1 MITSNSNAK
10 IKHVSLLI
18 TSSKARKQEGCFV
31 VEGERIVREIPTQDI
46 LECFVAESYVDKLNI
61 LDGLSYEVVSDSVFK
76 KMSDTMT
83 PQGVLCVVRCKKI
96 DVAEILDAHLDG
108 EVKLLV
114 LERIQDPG
122 NLGTMIRTA
131 EAAGFDAIIAD
142 NNTVDIYN
150 PKVTRSTMGSL
161 FRMPV
166 AYTDN
171 LLGVLDKFS
180 ELGIT
185 TYAAHL
191 RGTSDFDKIEYSHR
205 SAVLIG
211 NEGNGLTDEIS
222 SKCDTLVKIPMK
234 GKIES
239 LNASVAAALM
249 MYEVRR

>member
-1 MITSNSNAK
+1 MITSSSNAK

-18 TSSKARKQEGCFV
+18 TSAKARKQEGCFV
-31 VEGERIVREIPTQDI
+31 VEGERIVREIPSQDI
-46 LECFVAESYVDKLNI
+46 LECYVAESYVDKLNI
-61 LDGLSYEVVSDSVFK
+61 LEGISYEIVSDSVFK

-96 DVAEILDAHLDG
+96 DVAEILDDHIDG
-108 EVKLLV
+108 DVKLLV

-142 NNTVDIYN
+142 SNTVDIYN

-166 AYTDN
+166 AYTDD
-171 LLGVLDKFS
+171 LLGVLDKLS
-180 ELGIT
+180 ELGIA

-191 RGTSDFDKIEYSHR
+191 RGTHDFNEIKYSDR

-211 NEGNGLTDEIS
+211 NEGNGLSDEIS
-222 SKCDTLVKIPMK
+222 SKCDTLVKIPMQ

-249 MYEVRR
+249 MYEVKR